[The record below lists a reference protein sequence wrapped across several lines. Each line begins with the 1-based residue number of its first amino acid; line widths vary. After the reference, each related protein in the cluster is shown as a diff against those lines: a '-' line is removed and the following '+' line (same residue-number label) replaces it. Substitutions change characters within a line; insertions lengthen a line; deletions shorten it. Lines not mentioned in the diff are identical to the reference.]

1 MNQDFNKIFKTPKY
15 TGVSLS
21 LLSMFV
27 LAAMFVVWQKF
38 PKSQELE
45 SETEIFVICD
55 KKLQTPAQKILTS
68 FMKECSYRISIE
80 FLETEQIKTL
90 FHGPNATLPDM
101 LICNEFDLKSS
112 EKAVSIYTDN
122 IPFAFESARTADLE
136 SPALFVCSINEKTKN
151 TRTAYSLGR
160 YFSAPSRGQFFLA
173 EAGFTG
179 VDGDRWMLKPSV
191 SILVEQAY
199 EKDIRSMAKYFSERE
214 GVKVDIASKTPA
226 DANATIN
233 LIGKSNAKEYLPD
246 LLIGFG
252 SIGTQNSI
260 YSPISKQTGIGASV
274 SFSAKSKK
282 TALRFWKLFQNGL

>member
-55 KKLQTPAQKILTS
+55 KRLQTPAQKTLTS

-112 EKAVSIYTDN
+112 EKAVSIYTDH

-151 TRTAYSLGR
+151 THTAYSLGR

-173 EAGFTG
+173 EAGFIG

-260 YSPISKQTGIGASV
+260 YSPISNQTGIGASV
-274 SFSAKSKK
+274 AFSAKSKK